1 MNLWSFLVV
10 AVCMAA
16 VLVFGSNEEVNHRE
30 VRVVH
35 ERRRKMHF
43 C

>member
-1 MNLWSFLVV
+1 MNFWQLFVV
-10 AVCMAA
+10 AVCMAGVA
-16 VLVFGSNEEVNHRE
+16 VFGSDEEVHVRQ